1 MKLVMNIIII
11 AALRAR
17 TAKPYHLKT
26 GGYGP
31 DVHMYESALTS
42 SHSTLLLALLLSA
55 TQETSFMSFP
65 VYDLNSLQG
74 LPVRMQGIVEFATV
88 QQHMQITM
96 ATSIRIGICMAH

>member
-1 MKLVMNIIII
+1 MNIIII

-17 TAKPYHLKT
+17 AAKPYHLKT

-31 DVHMYESALTS
+31 DVHMNESALTS

-74 LPVRMQGIVEFATV
+74 LPVNFVGYAYLVEFATV

-96 ATSIRIGICMAH
+96 ATAIRIGICMAH